1 MKWSSTLLVAV
12 SLLPATPVSA
22 QTTISLMGGLNTA
35 SIDLET
41 DAHPAS
47 SIQPV
52 TRMSVGL
59 AATFPTSERFG
70 IQLGGTYS
78 QKGGGLEAQEDG
90 ATISSSIKFDY
101 IEVTLL
107 ARMRFPLSGERVTAH
122 LLAGP
127 ALGLQSSC
135 QLAMSMPPFPLSGE
149 RVTAHL
155 LAGPALGLQS
165 SCQLAMSGRQGTVEV
180 TSSSSCD
187 EHYLVAKDYD
197 IGLAGGGGIGI
208 GLTDQLQVTLGLLY
222 THGLSNI
229 DDTGSA
235 GTLRNRALTLRAGFD
250 FPIG

>member
-12 SLLPATPVSA
+12 SLLPTTPVSA

-135 QLAMSMPPFPLSGE
+135 QLAMS
-149 RVTAHL
+149 
-155 LAGPALGLQS
+155 
-165 SCQLAMSGRQGTVEV
+165 GRQGTVEV
-180 TSSSSCD
+180 TSSISCD
-187 EHYLVAKDYD
+187 EHDLVAKDYD

-208 GLTDQLQVTLGLLY
+208 GLTDQLQMTLGLLY
-222 THGLSNI
+222 TYGLSNI

-235 GTLRNRALTLRAGFD
+235 NTLRNRALTLRAGFD